1 MRLSMRAE
9 HGDEQ
14 LSSENPQGK
23 SPGAPYSLRP
33 LTPEEWYSRYVA
45 TGRVDFI
52 EDYPEM
58 LNPTDYMPPPARIR
72 DAESQTPW
80 SSKQVGI
87 LLEGSMQHSI
97 ESIYSLFFRTRTV
110 MPMMCIALAIAA
122 VGGAEFDHMLAAK
135 SVVAPLASRDQQLV
149 YVVFDHVG
157 AWW

>member
-72 DAESQTPW
+72 
-80 SSKQVGI
+80 I
-87 LLEGSMQHSI
+87 LFEGSMQHSI

-122 VGGAEFDHMLAAK
+122 VGGAEFDHMLTAK